1 MLKPREPVLAVS
13 SGSYVAVPDVFAII
27 VEDRVVIWCSVE
39 DFPGQDM
46 NAIRKLCKTKT
57 LQEGLEMVE
66 LYEDK
71 LTLRL

>member
-1 MLKPREPVLAVS
+1 MRACLGSEFRIVRRS
-13 SGSYVAVPDVFAII
+13 SDVFAVI
-27 VEDRVVIWCSVE
+27 VEDRVVIWCSEE

-66 LYEDK
+66 LYGDK